1 METPS
6 AKGWIRN
13 PDQSITR
20 GYDIHLVFSPD
31 QEEEATQLFD
41 KFMEFILAEKIPH
54 DRAKI
59 FTRPVGPW
67 PTPMWQVLLPESSQV
82 EANLGRCLSWLML
95 NHGAFPVMIHPNTK
109 TEGDRGGSV
118 EDHSRNMIWIGEPQK
133 LLMEPKA
140 LGLE

>member
-6 AKGWIRN
+6 AKGRIRN

-41 KFMEFILAEKIPH
+41 KFMEFIQAEKITH

-59 FTRPVGPW
+59 FSKPVGPW
-67 PTPMWQVLLPESSQV
+67 PTPMWQVLLPESPHV
-82 EANLGRCLSWLML
+82 ESDLGRSISWLML
-95 NHGAFPVMIHPNTK
+95 NHGEFPVMIHPNTK
-109 TEGDRGGSV
+109 VEEGEGGSV

-133 LLMEPKA
+133 LLIET
-140 LGLE
+140 LEGEK